1 MSRESMLDHVVDVI
15 SADGMAGLSIRA
27 VAARAGVAIGT
38 VQHWFP
44 TKQAM
49 LLAAMD
55 RAARPAARA
64 PHARLTEAA
73 PHDRGGAVAQLL
85 VPADPA
91 SPVSR
96 VWVACAAYAVA
107 DAEVRARY
115 EQLWARTHA
124 GVVGLLAAAAPRAAA
139 SALDDAASAL
149 LALADGL
156 TYAVLAEPIRMP
168 PARAAAIIRRRV
180 DALLAELGG

>member
-1 MSRESMLDHVVDVI
+1 MLDHVVDVI

-55 RAARPAARA
+55 RVAQIAEQASD
-64 PHARLTEAA
+64 ARLAQA
-73 PHDRGGAVAQLL
+73 DPDDRVRAVAQLL

-96 VWVACAAYAVA
+96 VWVAFAAYAVA

-139 SALDDAASAL
+139 SALDDAASEL

-156 TYAVLAEPIRMP
+156 TIAVLDEPGRMP

-180 DALLAELGG
+180 DALLAELSD

>member
-15 SADGMAGLSIRA
+15 AADGMAGLSIRT

-55 RAARPAARA
+55 RTAQIAAEASAARLSLTDPA
-64 PHARLTEAA
+64 
-73 PHDRGGAVAQLL
+73 DRVRAVAELL
-85 VPADPA
+85 VPADPS

-96 VWVACAAYAVA
+96 VWIAFAAHAVA

-124 GVVGLLAAAAPRAAA
+124 GVVGLLASAAPSAAA
-139 SALDDAASAL
+139 SALDDAAGEL

-156 TYAVLAEPIRMP
+156 TIAVLDEPGRMP
-168 PARAAAIIRRRV
+168 PARAGALIRRRV
-180 DALLAELGG
+180 DAILAELGG